1 MERKKRVTTVEVI
14 GTIFPNDYKIM
25 RRIDEDGVITYEHPI
40 GPLVETY
47 DEPLEMIISGG
58 LERFVDLIE
67 MLNGEDG
74 KAGRFCRLFRVLVED
89 LETQLYEIF
98 MFMDKTI
105 GKITCTRIDKG
116 DDAYRRHRCI
126 GVSVTPPK
134 PGNKSALPLDCKI
147 MRRIDEHTTI
157 IQVEKYDEE
166 LEMIISGGLER
177 FVDLIEMLNGENES
191 RVGWLF
197 QGLVEELKTQLY
209 EIFVF
214 VDKTIGKITCIQTEK
229 RDDIYRRYR
238 CVGLSLTPPQHDDEG
253 QFFTIDPELL
263 EVLKQIPPDKT
274 DSLKCIAHHISRGK
288 MFQWYPITNGARGG
302 KRTEKMAGGYSPAV
316 LAGCRL

>member
-67 MLNGEDG
+67 MLNGE
-74 KAGRFCRLFRVLVED
+74 
-89 LETQLYEIF
+89 
-98 MFMDKTI
+98 
-105 GKITCTRIDKG
+105 
-116 DDAYRRHRCI
+116 
-126 GVSVTPPK
+126 
-134 PGNKSALPLDCKI
+134 
-147 MRRIDEHTTI
+147 
-157 IQVEKYDEE
+157 
-166 LEMIISGGLER
+166 
-177 FVDLIEMLNGENES
+177 NES

-214 VDKTIGKITCIQTEK
+214 VDKTIGKITCIQ
-229 RDDIYRRYR
+229 
-238 CVGLSLTPPQHDDEG
+238 
-253 QFFTIDPELL
+253 
-263 EVLKQIPPDKT
+263 
-274 DSLKCIAHHISRGK
+274 
-288 MFQWYPITNGARGG
+288 
-302 KRTEKMAGGYSPAV
+302 
-316 LAGCRL
+316 

>member
-134 PGNKSALPLDCKI
+134 PGN
-147 MRRIDEHTTI
+147 
-157 IQVEKYDEE
+157 
-166 LEMIISGGLER
+166 
-177 FVDLIEMLNGENES
+177 ES

-253 QFFTIDPELL
+253 KFFTIDPELL

-316 LAGCRL
+316 